1 MKFEEITPKTRQS
14 YLASIKDV
22 MEGLLYDRNFE
33 GVEESI
39 VTDAFI
45 QQVVEG
51 LEKESS
57 SRLWVEVDFE
67 ITDEEMKQL
76 VIAREKKM
84 RNVKISR
91 KQYLYFLNM
100 INELGIEEE
109 IELDYLLFQKR
120 MTELIELHKEIK
132 PATEKQIATVKRL
145 WEEKFGEEIIL
156 SENVTMGEISRC
168 FATLNEGVELV
179 KPKKYKKKKVDIKD
193 FTYFV

>member
-1 MKFEEITPKTRQS
+1 
-14 YLASIKDV
+14 
-22 MEGLLYDRNFE
+22 YDRNFE

-132 PATEKQIATVKRL
+132 P
-145 WEEKFGEEIIL
+145 
-156 SENVTMGEISRC
+156 
-168 FATLNEGVELV
+168 
-179 KPKKYKKKKVDIKD
+179 
-193 FTYFV
+193 